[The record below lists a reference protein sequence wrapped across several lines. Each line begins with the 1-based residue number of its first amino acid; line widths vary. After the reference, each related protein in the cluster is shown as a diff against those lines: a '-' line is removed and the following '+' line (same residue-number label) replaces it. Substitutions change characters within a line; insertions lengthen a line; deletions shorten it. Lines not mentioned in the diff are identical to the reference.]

1 MNKSILFYILLAAIV
16 SIALAAFHYLY
27 KNKSNDKIKFSL
39 FFLRFISFFSLL
51 LLLIN
56 PKIRKNL
63 KKIVKPSLI
72 VLVDNSKSINSLGQ
86 DSVIKSI
93 SEKFKN
99 DKELSDKFQLDFFAF
114 SDDIEQIDTFS
125 FNKNKTNIYQ
135 SLKSINTLYKKAIAP
150 VILITDGNQTLGNDY
165 SNFESKQRIYPL
177 IIGDTTK
184 YQDVKITQL
193 NVNKYAYLKHKFPIE
208 VFVLYDGDKTNVPIK
223 FTLTEG
229 NNTIHSKKLILGKI
243 KNSTQIAFH
252 IPASSVGL
260 HQYKAKVSYLKD
272 EKNTINNLQNFA
284 VEVINEQ
291 SKIVIVS
298 DILHPDIAMLKRA
311 IESNKQRKVVFKK
324 STDNFILADYQL
336 AILYQPTAKFKTIFS
351 RLREEKKNML
361 IYTGSK
367 TDWNFLNNNQ
377 NFFSKKAINKT
388 EEYLANYNSGY
399 STFIVEDLGFSSF
412 PPVTDFFGDV
422 SFKVPYETILYQ
434 QIGNYASKE
443 PLLVTLEQNNRR
455 VAVFLGENSWRWRM
469 SSKVEKKTFQSYDT
483 FLNKLVQYLASNKR
497 SKLLEVES
505 NAYYYANEQIKI
517 KAQYYNANYEFDSK
531 ARLWIT
537 VTNKETK
544 KQIKYPFALQ
554 NNSFEVNMTNLQ
566 SGNYYYSVSDAL
578 KKKTVKGSFT
588 VLNYD
593 TEQQFVGANKK
604 VLTNLAINTN
614 GKAYYPN
621 QYKALIDELIQDE
634 KYVNIQKIK
643 EKITPLIDWKWLL
656 GIIALALSTEWF
668 IRKYK
673 GYL

>member
-1 MNKSILFYILLAAIV
+1 MNKSILFYILLAAII
-16 SIALAAFHYLY
+16 SIALAAFYYLY
-27 KNKSNDKIKFSL
+27 KNKSNDKIKFTL
-39 FFLRFISFFSLL
+39 FFLRFTSFFSLL

-56 PKIRKNL
+56 PKIRKEL
-63 KKIVKPSLI
+63 KKTVKPNLI
-72 VLVDNSKSINSLGQ
+72 VLVDDSKSIKSLDQGIA
-86 DSVIKSI
+86 VKSI
-93 SEKFKN
+93 LEKLK
-99 DKELSDKFQLDFFAF
+99 KEKKISDKFQLEFFAF
-114 SDDIEQIDTFS
+114 SDDIVQIDTFS
-125 FNKNKTNIYQ
+125 FNKSKTNIYQ

-150 VILITDGNQTLGNDY
+150 IILITDGNQTVGNDY

-208 VFVLYDGDKTNVPIK
+208 VFVLYNGDKINVPIK

-229 NNTIHSKKLILGKI
+229 NNTIYSKKMILGRI
-243 KNSTQIAFH
+243 KNSEQIAFH

-260 HQYKAKVSYLKD
+260 HQYKAKISYLKD
-272 EKNTINNLQNFA
+272 EKNTINNLQNFT

-311 IESNKQRKVVFKK
+311 IESNKQRKVVLKK
-324 STDNFILADYQL
+324 SIDNFILADYQL

-351 RLREEKKNML
+351 RLKEKKKNML

-367 TDWNFLNNNQ
+367 TDWNFLNNTQ
-377 NFFSKKAINKT
+377 NFFSKKTINKT
-388 EEYLANYNSGY
+388 EKYLANYNSGY
-399 STFIVEDLGFSSF
+399 STFIVEDLGFSTFS
-412 PPVTDFFGDV
+412 PVTDFFGEV

-434 QIGNYASKE
+434 QIGSYASKE
-443 PLLVTLEQNNRR
+443 PLLATLEQNNRR

-469 SSKVEKKTFQSYDT
+469 SSRVEKKTFQPYDT

-497 SKLLEVES
+497 SKLLEVE
-505 NAYYYANEQIKI
+505 NKTYYYANEQIKI

-531 ARLWIT
+531 AKLWIT
-537 VTNKETK
+537 VTNKITK

-566 SGNYYYSVSDAL
+566 SGNYHFLVSDEL

-588 VLNYD
+588 ILNYD
-593 TEQQFVGANKK
+593 TEQQFIGANKNA
-604 VLTNLAINTN
+604 LTNLAINTN
-614 GKAYYPN
+614 GKSYYPN
-621 QYKALIDELIQDE
+621 EYKELIDELIQDE
-634 KYVNIQKIK
+634 KFVNIQKSK

-656 GIIALALSTEWF
+656 SIIVLALSIEWF